1 MRMLS
6 GLRDLVLRRM
16 IYRSYDIGTGF
27 HAGRGTHIWA
37 PNKLVIGKNFYMGRY
52 SQIECDALIGD
63 YVMFGNFVCL
73 VGKYDHN
80 YEEVGVPIRESI
92 NIRSPHYHWKGRD
105 LETRIGDDVWIG
117 LGSIVLSGVKIGEGS
132 VIAAGSV
139 VTRDVDQYA
148 IYAGN
153 PAKKIRER
161 FSSEADLERH
171 IHAMRAR
178 KGASALPIQTSS
190 RRASI

>member
-1 MRMLS
+1 MGMLS
-6 GLRDLVLRRM
+6 KLRDAVLRGL
-16 IYRSYDIGTGF
+16 IYRRYAIGPGF
-27 HAGRGTHIWA
+27 HAGRGTYMWA
-37 PNKLVIGKNFYMGRY
+37 PNRLIIGKNFYMGRY
-52 SQIECDALIGD
+52 SQIECDAVIGD

-80 YEEVGVPIRESI
+80 YEEVGVPTRESI
-92 NIRSPHYHWKGRD
+92 SIRSPQYNWKGRG

-117 LGSIVLSGVKIGEGS
+117 LGSIVLSGVSIGEGS

-139 VTRDVDQYA
+139 VTRDVEEYA

-161 FSSEADLERH
+161 FSSVADRERH
-171 IHAMRAR
+171 RDTI
-178 KGASALPIQTSS
+178 
-190 RRASI
+190 RRR

>member
-6 GLRDLVLRRM
+6 KMRDAVLRRLV
-16 IYRSYDIGTGF
+16 YRGYDIGPGF
-27 HAGRGTHIWA
+27 HAGRGTHMWA
-37 PNKLVIGKNFYMGRY
+37 PNRLVIGRNFYMGRY
-52 SQIECDALIGD
+52 SQIECDAVIGD

-80 YEEVGVPIRESI
+80 YEEVGVPIKEAMS
-92 NIRSPHYHWKGRD
+92 IRSAGYHWKGRG
-105 LETRIGDDVWIG
+105 LETRIGHDVWIG
-117 LGSIVLSGVKIGEGS
+117 LGSIVLSGVCIGEGS

-139 VTRDVDQYA
+139 VTRNVEEYS

-161 FSSEADLERH
+161 FFSEADREQH
-171 IHAMRAR
+171 KKAIRAR
-178 KGASALPIQTSS
+178 NGAGAPLIL
-190 RRASI
+190 

>member
-6 GLRDLVLRRM
+6 KLRDAVLRRL
-16 IYRSYDIGTGF
+16 IYRSYDIGPGF
-27 HAGRGTHIWA
+27 HAGRGIHLWA
-37 PNKLVIGKNFYMGRY
+37 PHRLVIGKNFYMGRY
-52 SQIECDALIGD
+52 SQIECDAVIGD

-80 YEEVGVPIRESI
+80 YEEVGVPTRESTS
-92 NIRSPHYHWKGRD
+92 IRSPQYDWKGRG

-117 LGSIVLSGVKIGEGS
+117 LGSIVLSGVRIGEGS

-139 VTRDVDQYA
+139 VTRDVDEYA

-153 PAKKIRER
+153 PAKKIRAR
-161 FSSEADLERH
+161 FSSEADRERH
-171 IHAMRAR
+171 MHAIRVR
-178 KGASALPIQTSS
+178 KGSPANPTNVSVRLGS
-190 RRASI
+190 